1 MTSGSPSVFAA
12 RVLLVAE
19 IRNDVSISP
28 HHHPTP
34 LNNSL
39 LDLGDQGGRGY
50 ICRRGEGAHGGHLN
64 LHLTRVNSAGD
75 KASLISDIS
84 ILCHAEPKA

>member
-12 RVLLVAE
+12 RAVLVAE

-50 ICRRGEGAHGGHLN
+50 ICRTGEGAHGGHLN